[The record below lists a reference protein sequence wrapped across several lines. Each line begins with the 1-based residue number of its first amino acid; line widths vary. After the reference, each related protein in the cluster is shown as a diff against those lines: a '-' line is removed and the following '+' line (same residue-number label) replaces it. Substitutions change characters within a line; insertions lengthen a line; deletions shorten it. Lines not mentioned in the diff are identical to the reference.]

1 MKVKNLNYSIKDN
14 IILKDITFN
23 LSTNDVNVIIGRN
36 GVGKSTLLDIM
47 AKAYKSYKDH
57 LIDFPGENEI
67 AYQLQGV
74 PFLTTLKGS
83 QIVDFFLNS
92 DYKKEKINLDEEE
105 DTMMKKLKNKKLGE
119 MSGGERRWLIVMCIC
134 SLDRKLYI
142 FDEPLSGIDP
152 IFSEKILKKFK
163 KLANDNKTVVL
174 TTHQFDYLESINPN
188 ILYIKEGKIIFCGD
202 YEKYLNLSE
211 EHSVLSSYKYLNG
224 DYNAEI

>member
-1 MKVKNLNYSIKDN
+1 MKVKSLTYSIDENK
-14 IILKDITFN
+14 ILKDITFN

-47 AKAYKSYKDH
+47 AKAYPFYEKN
-57 LIDFPGENEI
+57 LIDFPEENEI

-92 DYKKEKINLDEEE
+92 DYKKEKISLDKEE
-105 DTMMKKLKNKKLGE
+105 DAMMRKLANKKLGE

-134 SLDRKLYI
+134 SLNRKLYL

-163 KLANDNKTVVL
+163 KLANENKTVVL

-188 ILYIKEGKIIFCGD
+188 ILYIKEGGIIFYGN
-202 YEKYLNLSE
+202 YEKYINLSKGQ
-211 EHSVLSSYKYLNG
+211 SVLSSYKYLNG
-224 DYNAEI
+224 EYNKEI